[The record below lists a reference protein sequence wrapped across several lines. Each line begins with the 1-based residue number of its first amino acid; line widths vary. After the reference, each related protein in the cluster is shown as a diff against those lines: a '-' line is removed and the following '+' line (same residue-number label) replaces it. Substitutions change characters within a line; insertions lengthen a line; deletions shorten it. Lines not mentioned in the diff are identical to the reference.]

1 MLSETGISH
10 WSQTSGKVWGKEDLP
25 VVKESWFRGRF
36 KQTGHPQAHDQ
47 TWQQALMELADIIVR
62 SLLIGF
68 EQSLCLGDIPKS

>member
-47 TWQQALMELADIIVR
+47 T
-62 SLLIGF
+62 
-68 EQSLCLGDIPKS
+68 